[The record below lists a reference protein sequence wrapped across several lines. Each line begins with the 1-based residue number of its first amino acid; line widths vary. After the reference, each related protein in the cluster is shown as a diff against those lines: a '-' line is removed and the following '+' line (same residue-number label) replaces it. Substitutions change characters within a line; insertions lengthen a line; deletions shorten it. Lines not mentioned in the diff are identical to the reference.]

1 MGPRGFEAGGASVD
15 CSNAAPGGSA
25 SQLGFAGSMLATR
38 LAGEFTPL
46 GEKLGV
52 LGCLIDI
59 RGTTSESSAS
69 DKYMFAYEKAKDT
82 GLPRHWRVAILKDHG
97 DDSPDLIW
105 TAMEN
110 AGYIIQIF
118 EDERE
123 AIDWIKEHR
132 PANKPDAGDA

>member
-1 MGPRGFEAGGASVD
+1 MEEQYEI
-15 CSNAAPGGSA
+15 GSSPNGTYVYA
-25 SQLGFAGSMLATR
+25 RAFRHPYTLSLAMT
-38 LAGEFTPL
+38 LAGEIIPL

-52 LGCLIDI
+52 LGCLIDL
-59 RGTTSESSAS
+59 RGTTSVSSAS

-97 DDSPDLIW
+97 DDSPDFIW

-110 AGYIIQIF
+110 AGYIIQVF

-123 AIDWIKEHR
+123 AIDWIEEHR